1 MDVLSNLAFG
11 LGVAMSPE
19 NLLFCFVGVLLGTLI
34 GVLPGL
40 GPTATVAMLL
50 PITFYL
56 PPVSSLIM
64 LAGIFYGSQY
74 GGSTTAILVKLPGES
89 SSVMTCL
96 DGYEMARQGRAGA
109 ALAIAALASL
119 FAGIVTTLV
128 IAVAGPPL
136 ADIAVLFGPADYVA
150 LLTVGVIGAVVL
162 AGGSVPKAIAMV
174 LLGLLLGCIGTD
186 VSSGDKRYTFDMIV
200 LYDGLGFVPLAMG
213 MFGIAE
219 IIASLEETGGRGR
232 EMASIAR
239 LWPTRD
245 DFRRSWPAAT
255 RGTLLGVVLGI
266 LPGSSATLSSFASYA
281 LEKRMSSRPEEFGK
295 GAVEGLAGPEAS
307 NNAAAQ
313 ACFIPMLSL
322 GVPPNAIM
330 ALMIGA
336 MMIQGIQPGP
346 LVISSQPALFWGMI
360 ASMLIGNVLL
370 VLLNLPLIGLWVR
383 LLRVPYTLLF
393 PIILV
398 FCALGTYSLNNSVF
412 EVGIMALFGVIG
424 YVFRKTGCEAA
435 PLMLGF
441 VVGPMLE
448 ENLRRAL
455 VISQGDFFVFVQRP
469 ISAALLGLSAGLL
482 LLMLIPSLK
491 RKREAL

>member
-1 MDVLSNLAFG
+1 MDVLNNLVFG
-11 LGVAMSPE
+11 FGVALSPE
-19 NLLFCFVGVLLGTLI
+19 NLLFCFLGTFLGTLI

-56 PPVSSLIM
+56 PPVTSLIM

-136 ADIAVLFGPADYVA
+136 ADIAILFGPVDYVA
-150 LLTVGVIGAVVL
+150 LLTVGLIGAVVL
-162 AGGSVPKAIAMV
+162 AGGSIVKAVAMV

-186 VSSGDKRYTFDMIV
+186 LSSGEKRYTFDLVV

-213 MFGIAE
+213 MFGITE
-219 IIASLEETGGRGR
+219 IIASLDETGGRGR
-232 EMASIAR
+232 AMASIAR
-239 LWPTRD
+239 LWPTKE
-245 DFRRSWPAAT
+245 DFRRSWPAAL
-255 RGTLLGVVLGI
+255 RGTLLGGALGI

-281 LEKRMSSRPEEFGK
+281 LEKRISDRPQDFGK
-295 GAVEGLAGPEAS
+295 GMVEGVAGPEAS

-360 ASMLIGNVLL
+360 ASMFIGNVLL

-383 LLRVPYTLLF
+383 LLRVPYTILF

-412 EVGIMALFGVIG
+412 EVGIMAAFGVIG
-424 YVFRKTGCEAA
+424 YVFRLTGCEAA

-448 ENLRRAL
+448 ENLRRSL
-455 VISQGDFFVFVQRP
+455 VISQGNFMVFVQSP
-469 ISAALLGLSAGLL
+469 ISATLFALSAALL
-482 LLMLIPSLK
+482 LLMLVPSLK
-491 RKREAL
+491 RKREVL